1 MCYLPGIVRWPASLL
16 SIALMALG
24 CSSEEKTNPA
34 AGGAGSG
41 GAAGNAGAGG
51 GGAAPYSVQAF
62 DAVRL
67 GSDSQKPNYAFGP

>member
-1 MCYLPGIVRWPASLL
+1 MLRWWLPLL
-16 SIALMALG
+16 SIALATLG

-62 DAVRL
+62 DAVRI
-67 GSDSQKPNYAFGP
+67 GSDSQKPNFAFGP